1 MGSGDTPKPIT
12 IKSVRFEPKRR
23 KITTSSNTEYFT
35 NGMLFIDAENS
46 KPFPLIEE
54 GGQIEFNGQT
64 LSIVQVNELY
74 TDQPTPHHLEV
85 MLQ

>member
-1 MGSGDTPKPIT
+1 MGGGDVPVAKE
-12 IKSVRFEPKRR
+12 IKYVRFEPKRK
-23 KITTSSNTEYFT
+23 KITVPGNTEVFT
-35 NGMLFIDAENS
+35 NGMLFIDATNS
-46 KPFPLIEE
+46 KPFINLDE
-54 GGQIEFNGQT
+54 GGQIEFNNRK